1 MKFFSDILN
10 NNRYKLAELMDQSHI
25 VVMRAIFELLEVLQ
39 FIKKMIVRD
48 EKKAVLTEVKESKN
62 SLCQILNATN
72 EKTSKIEN
80 DICKILG
87 AIERI
92 D

>member
-1 MKFFSDILN
+1 
-10 NNRYKLAELMDQSHI
+10 
-25 VVMRAIFELLEVLQ
+25 MRAIFELLDVLQ

-48 EKKAVLTEVKESKN
+48 EKKTVLIEVKESNN
-62 SLCQILNATN
+62 SQRQKLNAAN
-72 EKTSKIEN
+72 ENTSKIEN
-80 DICKILG
+80 NICKIFE